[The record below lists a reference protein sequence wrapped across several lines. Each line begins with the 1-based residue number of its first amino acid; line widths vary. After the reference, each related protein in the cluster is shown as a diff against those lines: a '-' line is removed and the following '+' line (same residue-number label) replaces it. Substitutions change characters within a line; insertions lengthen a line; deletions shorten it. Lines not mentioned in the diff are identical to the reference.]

1 MWRNLTSLPDS
12 TLTALPIM
20 DCNDFNGNPSL
31 SPVKHDTIPPRANN
45 RMPSNASGSNKAI
58 LIQRIQSITLIVM
71 GLYILWSFIF
81 GLYKGFEA
89 KEILEMQQ
97 NSSLQLRN
105 IDRSVSWT
113 AAAKVAIIVSMIG
126 FGAGAYLNSRD
137 RG

>member
-1 MWRNLTSLPDS
+1 
-12 TLTALPIM
+12 
-20 DCNDFNGNPSL
+20 
-31 SPVKHDTIPPRANN
+31 
-45 RMPSNASGSNKAI
+45 MPSNASGSNKAI